1 MENIMAVD
9 INFDA
14 ASLRRALDLARLDF
28 HEEKKEKSLY
38 ENLLLVI
45 IDFPGHFALEIILL

>member
-1 MENIMAVD
+1 MAVD

-14 ASLRRALDLARLDF
+14 ASLRRALDLARLDL

-38 ENLLLVI
+38 ENLLLVVN
-45 IDFPGHFALEIILL
+45 DFPGHFALEIILL